1 MFRLNR
7 DVLHLI
13 FQEIKD
19 DKKTLY
25 SCLSVNKTWCEI
37 IIPILWNNPWKYINK
52 NCEHRKKKILL
63 NIIISHLSNE
73 IKNNLKNQGID
84 FLTTNSYQKPLLFN
98 YINLCKHLNL
108 EEIHKLINSI
118 HEQSKI
124 SIIKNQLFKLFIN
137 ENTKF
142 SHLYLP
148 YQFEHQIHLIP
159 KSENCFSDIEFFC
172 CSASINDN
180 VIIGLKD
187 ICKLIKELK
196 LFIEVHN
203 NNYGIIEL
211 INNQKNLL
219 SISFLINYTEY
230 SRTYGYTRAH
240 ESFCKNLENSL
251 INHANT
257 IQYFKTTK
265 EPITNI
271 ISYFVN
277 LKELELDCSYYYEWN
292 CLENLSLPFLRILK
306 ASRVPVKILT
316 SLIENTSGT
325 LNEIKIDYIFHDE
338 INNERII
345 QTIYKNCPNLKYLK
359 LVLRNINILEF
370 EKLLINCQYLEG
382 LFILINNIEDEFNL
396 EKLFEIL
403 TNSSPIGLFKFKFS
417 IYSDTI
423 FKLETLKLFFDNWKD
438 RHPMLLQFNKIGYI
452 EEYTNLIESY
462 KSKKIVKNFDNLF
475 YGHIYEDFE
484 WVCKRVN

>member
-1 MFRLNR
+1 M
-7 DVLHLI
+7 DI
-13 FQEIKD
+13 QE
-19 DKKTLY
+19 LM
-25 SCLSVNKTWCEI
+25 
-37 IIPILWNNPWKYINK
+37 
-52 NCEHRKKKILL
+52 
-63 NIIISHLSNE
+63 
-73 IKNNLKNQGID
+73 
-84 FLTTNSYQKPLLFN
+84 
-98 YINLCKHLNL
+98 
-108 EEIHKLINSI
+108 
-118 HEQSKI
+118 
-124 SIIKNQLFKLFIN
+124 
-137 ENTKF
+137 
-142 SHLYLP
+142 
-148 YQFEHQIHLIP
+148 
-159 KSENCFSDIEFFC
+159 
-172 CSASINDN
+172 
-180 VIIGLKD
+180 
-187 ICKLIKELK
+187 
-196 LFIEVHN
+196 
-203 NNYGIIEL
+203 
-211 INNQKNLL
+211 
-219 SISFLINYTEY
+219 
-230 SRTYGYTRAH
+230 
-240 ESFCKNLENSL
+240 
-251 INHANT
+251 NH
-257 IQYFKTTK
+257 FTTK

-271 ISYFVN
+271 ISKFVN

-306 ASRVPVKILT
+306 ASRVPIKILT
-316 SLIENTSGT
+316 SLIENTSGK

-345 QTIYKNCPNLKYLK
+345 QTIYNNCPNLKYLK

-423 FKLETLKLFFDNWKD
+423 FKLETLKLFFDNWEG

-452 EEYTNLIESY
+452 EEYTNLIEIY

>member
-1 MFRLNR
+1 M
-7 DVLHLI
+7 
-13 FQEIKD
+13 
-19 DKKTLY
+19 
-25 SCLSVNKTWCEI
+25 

-52 NCEHRKKKILL
+52 NCEHRKKKLLL

-73 IKNNLKNQGID
+73 IKNNLKDQGID

-118 HEQSKI
+118 HEQSKTF
-124 SIIKNQLFKLFIN
+124 IIKNQLFELFIN

-142 SHLYLP
+142 THLYLP

-159 KSENCFSDIEFFC
+159 KSETCFSDIEFFC
-172 CSASINDN
+172 CSA
-180 VIIGLKD
+180 K
-187 ICKLIKELK
+187 
-196 LFIEVHN
+196 
-203 NNYGIIEL
+203 
-211 INNQKNLL
+211 
-219 SISFLINYTEY
+219 Y

-240 ESFCKNLENSL
+240 ESFCKKLEDSL

-271 ISYFVN
+271 ISKFVN

-306 ASRVPVKILT
+306 ASRVPIKILT
-316 SLIENTSGT
+316 SLIENTSGK

-345 QTIYKNCPNLKYLK
+345 QTIYNNCPNLKYLK

-403 TNSSPIGLFKFKFS
+403 TNSSPIG
-417 IYSDTI
+417 
-423 FKLETLKLFFDNWKD
+423 

-452 EEYTNLIESY
+452 EEYTNLIEIY